1 MIVLKQVYVTCCEY
15 ISKYNG
21 GTPKILK
28 NSNGYSLQIT
38 TVKNELNSLNENIQ
52 SSYSIIDLKDCADKL
67 LAQKGLD
74 PDIDLII
81 LKYENDDKVSNG
93 YEKSVQYEVYLP
105 NSDIKLDL
113 SVCTGTNINIYIPV
127 ELSEK
132 TQRLYDNLKKQ
143 GYNLFDKNDD
153 FYLKFCNQ
161 IDIIFI
167 NDIN

>member
-1 MIVLKQVYVTCCEY
+1 MAPKYG

-38 TVKNELNSLNENIQ
+38 KVKNELNSLNENIQ

-67 LAQKGLD
+67 LAQKELE

-81 LKYENDDKVSNG
+81 LKYENDDKVLNG

-113 SVCTGTNINIYIPV
+113 SECAGTNINI
-127 ELSEK
+127 S
-132 TQRLYDNLKKQ
+132 N
-143 GYNLFDKNDD
+143 
-153 FYLKFCNQ
+153 
-161 IDIIFI
+161 
-167 NDIN
+167 